1 MLLLTAFLML
11 CSSVSFVRGLSLAV
25 ASLNEAGEV
34 VANERSWET
43 LWVWMGV
50 EDASDGR
57 RRRAMVGRKMLKMRV
72 PGCNPVESHAVV
84 VGRS

>member
-1 MLLLTAFLML
+1 M
-11 CSSVSFVRGLSLAV
+11 V

-34 VANERSWET
+34 VANDRSWET

-50 EDASDGR
+50 GDASDGR

-72 PGCNPVESHAVV
+72 PECNPIE
-84 VGRS
+84 